1 VSPAPVFKR
10 RHLLG
15 LRGMDRGEIEL
26 ILNTA
31 RTMRD
36 VSLRPIK
43 KVPTLRGRTI
53 INLFMEP
60 STRTRMSFELAENR
74 LSADTLN
81 FTASGSSVSK
91 GETFYDTARNLQAM
105 NPDLLVV
112 RHSSAG
118 APHKLAEFLDA
129 SVINAGDGAHEH
141 PTQALLDLFT
151 IRERFGRLKGVR
163 VGIFGDIEHSRV
175 ARSDIFGLIVMG
187 ASVTVGGPPTLIPP
201 RVAGLGVEVEH
212 SLERLVRRVDVL
224 ILLRIQKERAAAGM
238 IPSLREYAV
247 HFGLSERKLMGSPDG
262 LVIMHPGPINRG
274 VEISPEV
281 ADGPRSLI
289 LEQVTNGVAVRMA
302 VLFLLAGGSV
312 HE

>member
-1 VSPAPVFKR
+1 MNRNPVFKR

-15 LRGMDRGEIEL
+15 LRGMDREEIEL
-26 ILNTA
+26 ILDTA

-36 VSLRPIK
+36 ISLRPIK
-43 KVPTLRGRTI
+43 KVPTLRGRTV

-60 STRTRMSFELAENR
+60 STRTRMSFELAEKR

-81 FTASGSSVSK
+81 FTPSSSSVAK

-112 RHSSAG
+112 RHSAAG
-118 APHKLAEFLDA
+118 TPHRLAEMLRA
-129 SVINAGDGAHEH
+129 SIVNAGDGSHEH

-151 IRERFGRLKGVR
+151 IREHLGKLKGIT

-175 ARSDIFGLIVMG
+175 ARSNIFGLTVMG
-187 ASVTVGGPPTLIPP
+187 ARVVVGGPPTLIPP
-201 RVAGLGVEVEH
+201 RIDSLGVEVEY
-212 SLERLVRRVDVL
+212 SLERMVRRVEVL
-224 ILLRIQKERAAAGM
+224 ILLRLQKERAAAGM

-247 HFGLSERKLMGSPDG
+247 HFGLGEKNLRGAAEG
-262 LVIMHPGPINRG
+262 LLIMHPGPINRG

-289 LEQVTNGVAVRMA
+289 LEQVTNGIAVRMA
-302 VLFLLAGGSV
+302 VLYLLAGGTSRV
-312 HE
+312 